1 VQGRYRILGGGFELV
16 ESFVAAAGPAGWR
29 YFGRVHRADTGEE
42 TYLVDHV
49 AGLDWTLVRF
59 RMAGADGSEI
69 VARPGADGL
78 EVEVAGPD
86 GGRSLSM
93 PGATEV
99 WAPSP
104 VSLLVAH
111 RRFAG
116 FGTDEFS
123 AARIELPSEI
133 RPVDIRIE
141 AAGPLIVRTPGG
153 AATAERITVN
163 VDGRAFDALVRSDLP
178 LRADGWFELEA

>member
-1 VQGRYRILGGGFELV
+1 MQGRYRILGGSLELA

-29 YFGRVHRADTGEE
+29 WFGRVHRTDTGEE
-42 TYLVDHV
+42 SYLVDHV
-49 AGLDWTLVRF
+49 VGLDWTLVRF

-69 VARPGADGL
+69 VARPGSGGL

-86 GGRSLSM
+86 GRRSLSV

-99 WAPSP
+99 WSPSP

-111 RRFAG
+111 RRLAG
-116 FGTDEFS
+116 SGPNEFS

-133 RPVDIRIE
+133 QRVDVRIE
-141 AAGPLIVRTPGG
+141 GAGRARVRTPGEH
-153 AATAERITVN
+153 ATAERIKVI
-163 VDGRAFDALVRSDLP
+163 VGGRAFDALVRPDLP

>member
-1 VQGRYRILGGGFELV
+1 VQGRYRLLGGSVELA

-42 TYLVDHV
+42 SYLVDHV

-69 VARPGADGL
+69 VARPGSGGL
-78 EVEVAGPD
+78 DVEVAGPD
-86 GGRSLSM
+86 GARSMSV

-99 WAPSP
+99 WSPSP

-111 RRFAG
+111 RRLAG
-116 FGTDEFS
+116 FGIDAFP

-133 RPVDIRIE
+133 QRVDIRIE
-141 AAGPLIVRTPGG
+141 AAGRGRVRTPGRN
-153 AATAERITVN
+153 ATAERLRVTEG
-163 VDGRAFDALVRSDLP
+163 GRAFEALVRPDLP
-178 LRADGWFELEA
+178 LRAEGWFELEA